1 MIRSKVGW
9 AAVFLSGESGRVVLS
24 GVTNE
29 KAEKSLSSQ
38 LASAFLVFWPS

>member
-24 GVTNE
+24 GVRSE
-29 KAEKSLSSQ
+29 KAEKERLSLC
-38 LASAFLVFWPS
+38 LAS